1 LSGLEVPMRTLLR
14 LMLLVVLVLGAVWLV
29 RNMGL
34 GPERVNA
41 EGALKGAAAQVEKA
55 VSDIDLKA
63 IAEELKQTGRVI
75 RRKAGQAARKLEDA
89 TEDGRTTAAI
99 KARLALDPSLSALDI
114 SVDTTDGRVTLA
126 GKVNTPEDV
135 ARAMQIALEQEN
147 VSEVVST
154 LQVRALREGGSGPK
168 A

>member
-1 LSGLEVPMRTLLR
+1 MRTLLR
-14 LMLLVVLVLGAVWLV
+14 LMLLVVLVLAAVWLV

-75 RRKAGQAARKLEDA
+75 RRKAGQAARKIDDA

-99 KARLALDPSLSALDI
+99 KARLALDPTLSALDI

-126 GKVNTPEDV
+126 GKVSSPEDV

-147 VSEVVST
+147 VTEVVST
-154 LQVRALREGGSGPK
+154 LQVNAHREGGSAPK
-168 A
+168 S

>member
-1 LSGLEVPMRTLLR
+1 MRTLLR
-14 LMLLVVLVLGAVWLV
+14 LILLVVLVLGAVWLV

-63 IAEELKQTGRVI
+63 IANELKQTGRVI
-75 RRKAGQAARKLEDA
+75 RRKAGQAARKIEDA

-99 KARLALDPSLSALDI
+99 KARLALDPTLSALDI

-126 GKVNTPEDV
+126 GKVSSPEDV

-147 VSEVVST
+147 VTEVVST
-154 LQVRALREGGSGPK
+154 LQVSAHREGASAPK
-168 A
+168 S

>member
-1 LSGLEVPMRTLLR
+1 MRTLLR
-14 LMLLVVLVLGAVWLV
+14 LMLLVVLVLAAVWLV
-29 RNMGL
+29 RNIGL

-41 EGALKGAAAQVEKA
+41 EGALKGAAAKVEKA

-63 IAEELKQTGRVI
+63 IADELKQTGRVI
-75 RRKAGQAARKLEDA
+75 RRKAGQAARKIEDA

-99 KARLALDPSLSALDI
+99 KARLALDPTLSALDI

-126 GKVNTPEDV
+126 GKVSSPEDV

-147 VSEVVST
+147 VTEVVST
-154 LQVRALREGGSGPK
+154 LQVSAHREGGSAPK
-168 A
+168 S

>member
-1 LSGLEVPMRTLLR
+1 MRTLLR
-14 LMLLVVLVLGAVWLV
+14 LMLLVVLVLAAVWLM
-29 RNMGL
+29 RNMGK
-34 GPERVNA
+34 GPDRVNA

-75 RRKAGQAARKLEDA
+75 RRKAGQAARKIEDV

-126 GKVNTPEDV
+126 GKVNSPEDV
-135 ARAMQIALEQEN
+135 ARAMQIALEQDN
-147 VSEVVST
+147 VYEVVST
-154 LQVRALREGGSGPK
+154 LQVRALREGGSGPRS
-168 A
+168 

>member
-1 LSGLEVPMRTLLR
+1 MRTLLR

-63 IAEELKQTGRVI
+63 IADELKQTGRVI
-75 RRKAGQAARKLEDA
+75 RRKAGQAARKIEDA

-99 KARLALDPSLSALDI
+99 KARLALDPTLSALDI

-126 GKVNTPEDV
+126 GKVSSPQDV

-147 VSEVVST
+147 VTEVVST
-154 LQVRALREGGSGPK
+154 LQVNAQREGASAPK
-168 A
+168 S

>member
-1 LSGLEVPMRTLLR
+1 MRTLLR
-14 LMLLVVLVLGAVWLV
+14 LILLVVLVLGAVWLV

-63 IAEELKQTGRVI
+63 IADELKQTGRVI
-75 RRKAGQAARKLEDA
+75 RRKAGQAARKIEDA

-99 KARLALDPSLSALDI
+99 KARLALDPTLSALDI

-126 GKVNTPEDV
+126 GKVSSPEDV

-147 VSEVVST
+147 VTEVVST
-154 LQVRALREGGSGPK
+154 LQVNAHREGGSAPK
-168 A
+168 S

>member
-1 LSGLEVPMRTLLR
+1 MRTLLR
-14 LMLLVVLVLGAVWLV
+14 LILLVVLVLGAVWLV

-63 IAEELKQTGRVI
+63 IADELKQTGRVI
-75 RRKAGQAARKLEDA
+75 RRKAGQAARKIEDA

-99 KARLALDPSLSALDI
+99 KARLALDPTLSALDI

-126 GKVNTPEDV
+126 GKVSSPEDV

-147 VSEVVST
+147 VTEVVST
-154 LQVRALREGGSGPK
+154 LQVSAHREGASAPK
-168 A
+168 S

>member
-1 LSGLEVPMRTLLR
+1 MRTLLR
-14 LMLLVVLVLGAVWLV
+14 LILLVVLVLGAVWLV

-63 IAEELKQTGRVI
+63 IADELKQTGRVI
-75 RRKAGQAARKLEDA
+75 RRKAGQAARKIEDA

-99 KARLALDPSLSALDI
+99 KARLALDPTLSALDI

-126 GKVNTPEDV
+126 GKVSSPEDV

-147 VSEVVST
+147 VTEVVST
-154 LQVRALREGGSGPK
+154 LQVSAHREGGSAPK
-168 A
+168 S

>member
-1 LSGLEVPMRTLLR
+1 MRTLLR
-14 LMLLVVLVLGAVWLV
+14 LMLLVVLVLAAVWLV
-29 RNMGL
+29 RNMGK

-75 RRKAGQAARKLEDA
+75 RRKAGQAASKIEDA

-99 KARLALDPSLSALDI
+99 KARLALDPSLSALEI

-126 GKVNTPEDV
+126 GKVNSPEDV

-154 LQVRALREGGSGPK
+154 LQVRALREGASGPQS
-168 A
+168 

>member
-1 LSGLEVPMRTLLR
+1 MRTLLR
-14 LMLLVVLVLGAVWLV
+14 LMLVVVLVLAAVWLV

-34 GPERVNA
+34 GTERVNA
-41 EGALKGAAAQVEKA
+41 EGALKGAAAKVEKA

-75 RRKAGQAARKLEDA
+75 RRKAGQAARKIEDA

-99 KARLALDPSLSALDI
+99 KARLALDPSLSALEI

-126 GKVNTPEDV
+126 GKVNSPEDV
-135 ARAMQIALEQEN
+135 ARAMQIALEQDGVN
-147 VSEVVST
+147 EVVST
-154 LQVRALREGGSGPK
+154 LQVSALREGASAPK
-168 A
+168 S

>member
-1 LSGLEVPMRTLLR
+1 MRTLLR
-14 LMLLVVLVLGAVWLV
+14 LMLLVVLVLAAVWFV

-41 EGALKGAAAQVEKA
+41 EGALKGAAAKVEKA
-55 VSDIDLKA
+55 VSDIDMKA

-75 RRKAGQAARKLEDA
+75 RRKAGQAARKIEDA

-99 KARLALDPSLSALDI
+99 KAKLAVDPTLSALDI

-126 GKVNTPEDV
+126 GKVNSPEDV
-135 ARAMQIALEQEN
+135 ARAMQIALEQDN
-147 VSEVVST
+147 VSEVIST
-154 LQVRALREGGSGPK
+154 LQVSALREGAGSPK
-168 A
+168 S

>member
-1 LSGLEVPMRTLLR
+1 MRTLLR

-29 RNMGL
+29 RNMGK
-34 GPERVNA
+34 GPDRVNA
-41 EGALKGAAAQVEKA
+41 EAALKGAAAQVEKA

-75 RRKAGQAARKLEDA
+75 RRKAGQAARKIEDA
-89 TEDGRTTAAI
+89 TEDERTTAAI
-99 KARLALDPSLSALDI
+99 KARLALDPSLSALEI

-147 VSEVVST
+147 VSEVIST
-154 LQVRALREGGSGPK
+154 LQVRALREGGSGPQS
-168 A
+168 

>member
-1 LSGLEVPMRTLLR
+1 MRTLLR
-14 LMLLVVLVLGAVWLV
+14 LILLVVLVLGAVWLV

-41 EGALKGAAAQVEKA
+41 EGALKGAAAKVEKA
-55 VSDIDLKA
+55 VSDIDLEA
-63 IAEELKQTGRVI
+63 IVEELKQTGRVI
-75 RRKAGQAARKLEDA
+75 RRKAGQAARKIEDV

-99 KARLALDPSLSALDI
+99 KARLALDPSLSALEI

-126 GKVNTPEDV
+126 GKANSPADI

-154 LQVRALREGGSGPK
+154 LQVRSMRETGSGPSS
-168 A
+168 

>member
-1 LSGLEVPMRTLLR
+1 MRTLLR
-14 LMLLVVLVLGAVWLV
+14 LILLVVLVLGAVWLV

-63 IAEELKQTGRVI
+63 IADELRQTGRVI
-75 RRKAGQAARKLEDA
+75 RRKAGQAARKIEDA

-99 KARLALDPSLSALDI
+99 KARLALDPTLSALDI

-126 GKVNTPEDV
+126 GKVSSPEDV

-147 VSEVVST
+147 VTEVVST
-154 LQVRALREGGSGPK
+154 LQVSAHREGGSAPK
-168 A
+168 S

>member
-1 LSGLEVPMRTLLR
+1 MRTLLR
-14 LMLLVVLVLGAVWLV
+14 LILLVVLVLGAVWLV

-75 RRKAGQAARKLEDA
+75 RRKAGQAARKIEDA

-99 KARLALDPSLSALDI
+99 KARLALDPTLSALDI

-126 GKVNTPEDV
+126 GKVSSPEDV

-147 VSEVVST
+147 VTEVVST
-154 LQVRALREGGSGPK
+154 LQVSAHREGGSAPK
-168 A
+168 S

>member
-1 LSGLEVPMRTLLR
+1 MRTLLR
-14 LMLLVVLVLGAVWLV
+14 LLVLVVLVLAAVWLV

-41 EGALKGAAAQVEKA
+41 EGALKGAAAKVEKA

-75 RRKAGQAARKLEDA
+75 RRKAGQAARKIDDA

-99 KARLALDPSLSALDI
+99 KARLALDPTLSALDI

-126 GKVNTPEDV
+126 GKVTSPEDV

-147 VSEVVST
+147 VTEVVST
-154 LQVRALREGGSGPK
+154 LQVSALREGAGSPK
-168 A
+168 S

>member
-1 LSGLEVPMRTLLR
+1 MRTLLR
-14 LMLLVVLVLGAVWLV
+14 LMLLVVLVLAAVWFV

-75 RRKAGQAARKLEDA
+75 RRKAGQAARKMADA

-99 KARLALDPSLSALDI
+99 KAKLVADPSLSALDI

-126 GKVNTPEDV
+126 GKVNSPEDV

-147 VSEVVST
+147 VNEVIST
-154 LQVRALREGGSGPK
+154 LQVNALREGAGTPK
-168 A
+168 S

>member
-1 LSGLEVPMRTLLR
+1 MRTLLR
-14 LMLLVVLVLGAVWLV
+14 LMLLVVLVLAAVWLV

-34 GPERVNA
+34 GTERVNA
-41 EGALKGAAAQVEKA
+41 EGALRGAAAKVEKA

-63 IAEELKQTGRVI
+63 IADELRQTGRVI
-75 RRKAGQAARKLEDA
+75 RRKAGQAARKIEDA

-99 KARLALDPSLSALDI
+99 KARLALDPSLSALEI

-126 GKVNTPEDV
+126 GKVNSPEDV

-147 VSEVVST
+147 VTEVVST
-154 LQVRALREGGSGPK
+154 LQVSAHREGGSAPK
-168 A
+168 S

>member
-1 LSGLEVPMRTLLR
+1 MRTLLR
-14 LMLLVVLVLGAVWLV
+14 LMVLVVLVLAAVWLV
-29 RNMGL
+29 RNMGQ

-41 EGALKGAAAQVEKA
+41 EGALKGAAAKVEKA
-55 VSDIDLKA
+55 VSDIDIKS

-75 RRKAGQAARKLEDA
+75 RRKAGQAARKIEDA

-99 KARLALDPSLSALDI
+99 KARLAVDPTLSALDI

-126 GKVNTPEDV
+126 GKVSSPEDV

-154 LQVRALREGGSGPK
+154 LQVSALREGADAPK
-168 A
+168 S

>member
-1 LSGLEVPMRTLLR
+1 MRTLLR
-14 LMLLVVLVLGAVWLV
+14 LILLVVLVLGAVWLV

-41 EGALKGAAAQVEKA
+41 EGALKGAAAKMEKA
-55 VSDIDLKA
+55 VADIDLKA
-63 IAEELKQTGRVI
+63 ITEELKQTGRVI
-75 RRKAGQAARKLEDA
+75 RRKAGQAARKIEDA

-99 KARLALDPSLSALDI
+99 KAKLALDPTLSALDI

-126 GKVNTPEDV
+126 GKVKSPEDV

-147 VSEVVST
+147 VIEVVST
-154 LQVRALREGGSGPK
+154 LQVSALREGAGAPK
-168 A
+168 S

>member
-1 LSGLEVPMRTLLR
+1 MRTLLR
-14 LMLLVVLVLGAVWLV
+14 LMLLVVLVLAAVWLV

-41 EGALKGAAAQVEKA
+41 EGALKGAAAKVEKA
-55 VSDIDLKA
+55 VSDIDLKG

-75 RRKAGQAARKLEDA
+75 RRKAGQAARKIEDA

-99 KARLALDPSLSALDI
+99 KARLALDPSLSALEI

-126 GKVNTPEDV
+126 GKVNSPEDV

-147 VSEVVST
+147 VYEVVST
-154 LQVRALREGGSGPK
+154 LQVRATRGTGSGPSS
-168 A
+168 